1 MGHIR
6 VPKGPKGRPR
16 RGSFSVSPTRPE
28 TVHKANPDIRKYVQ
42 KTLKLDNK
50 ESWLSYP
57 EIPTAQEIM
66 GQTGAIDLEE
76 NMIDL
81 PTNEINEP
89 WDSPNAY
96 LSTHYE
102 LLRED
107 SVALLRDAVALV
119 RDEPT
124 MTDTQEVCIYE
135 KVYITGVTL
144 SPKGVATKI
153 SFSTTRAGK
162 NIVWEYSSRLI
173 TGSMVALSPSEDC
186 FQTRC
191 LVAAVAARPLE
202 QLKGRPRQ
210 IDIFFADPSNAPFDP
225 QEEWIMVQPR
235 SGYLEAN
242 RHTMKTLQVMNN
254 EVFPFSEH
262 ICDLKPEIGYPAYV
276 EENSQVKL
284 FTNEYIDILS
294 DWPSEPQNNLDESQ
308 WEALHQILT
317 KRLAIIQGPPGTGKT
332 HVSVSALR
340 VFMSNWR
347 PKDPPVIVTAHT
359 NHALDQLLNHISDF
373 VPDYIRLGGRSLDEN
388 VKRRTLFEVSKGT
401 SVPRLHGSILPYVR
415 QKLDTLRETMA
426 ELLCPFSG
434 EELHEPLPATFFL
447 QHGVITD
454 KQYELLCD
462 GANQWTGSSTEPMSI
477 WLGDAFSNHRVSYD
491 DDSFKQE
498 QDEADLEY
506 EQLIELG
513 QEHDCLDDELEA
525 LKGLFLPLREPFIG
539 LGDSDEG
546 EESETDIEDLWQILP
561 GRRGSVYNT
570 LRQRAK
576 TNLVSVFRENF
587 LKYNATT
594 TDRQIGKWEHD
605 YVVLKDAK
613 LIGMTTTGLS
623 KYRALLSAL
632 KPRIIM
638 IEEAAETI
646 EAPITA
652 ACVESL
658 EHLILVGDHKQL
670 QGSCSIRELED
681 VPYYLNVSMFER
693 LVKNGID
700 FRTLTLQRRMV
711 PAIRRLLTPIYDNI
725 QDHETVNNL
734 AKVPG
739 MGDLRSFFFSHCWME
754 NSDSLLSKYNQNE
767 ALMIATFFVYLVL
780 AGVDSSHITVLTF
793 YNGQR
798 KKILK
803 LLKSNK
809 HLQGRH
815 LKVCTVDSYQGEENE
830 IVLLSLVRSSERN
843 GIGFLKVEN
852 RVCVALSRARRGFY
866 MFGNAEHLAGESHL
880 WMKVVS
886 IMSEADAE
894 TTTIARYIPLVCE
907 KHGNQEF
914 VELPEEMA
922 ELTGGCSMP
931 CTQILNCGH
940 VAFVRA
946 YMWEYMFSGDLSI
959 PPPTTTHKQTNQGT
973 KLTVAYTEKVRRA
986 AYQQFVKGSVK
997 DHDRQLAATMQ
1008 AESAQD
1014 MLARLDAEAEANL
1027 FADDE
1032 LGDFEV
1038 GITTGASATGAVLE
1052 AERDASSNIINNTPC
1067 RRRWV
1072 DSYDPSEG
1080 LKKLTVSHSEMSLL
1094 DLLD

>member
-317 KRLAIIQGPPGTGKT
+317 RRLAIIQGPPGTGKT

-388 VKRRTLFEVSKGT
+388 VKRRTLFE
-401 SVPRLHGSILPYVR
+401 
-415 QKLDTLRETMA
+415 KLDTLRETMA
-426 ELLCPFSG
+426 ELLSPFSG

-914 VELPEEMA
+914 STVGMFVHYDVTISTILTSNAKLLVEGRFRA
-922 ELTGGCSMP
+922 G
-931 CTQILNCGH
+931 IH
-940 VAFVRA
+940 VGIYVQRR
-946 YMWEYMFSGDLSI
+946 L
-959 PPPTTTHKQTNQGT
+959 
-973 KLTVAYTEKVRRA
+973 VRRA